1 MGSDKI
7 RYLVFVC
14 GRWRWRP
21 TAAMRRHG
29 FRLLSFGPALTA
41 EDKAQA
47 IRLNE
52 DWDRVRTGAEPSLKR
67 KVWPRGSV
75 GDGYERARG
84 IRAKERAAKGL
95 ALTTEQESRDDW
107 PRAWKWLETACGD
120 LDPRTISPEDLLAL
134 RTLVAQRVSE
144 SEAHRLIKVWRAL
157 WKKMAA
163 MGYCAREADPS
174 LTFSNGA
181 PAPRQAVWTAAEVR
195 LLVRGAWK
203 TGYRGLAAVMAVSW
217 DTQLS
222 PVDVRRL
229 TLAQMRR
236 EEAGALFLVARAKTG
251 RPAIA
256 TLTRRSERI
265 LRAYLGGLGFD
276 LLSDAPIFRTRGRAE
291 SHAEGGRPWAPRPYT
306 KDKLATD
313 FAAIREEVF
322 GKAERRTLADFRRSG
337 VVEAT
342 AGGAGAEQ
350 ISAKMAN
357 TLSASNR
364 LHRTYAPAET
374 ATVRQVDEARRAGRA
389 KIANKDRTKV
399 S

>member
-7 RYLVFVC
+7 RYLVFVS

-21 TAAMRRHG
+21 TAAMRAHG
-29 FRLLSFGPALTA
+29 FRLVNFGAALTA
-41 EDKAQA
+41 DDKARA

-52 DWDRVRTGAEPSLKR
+52 DWDRVRTGADPSIRR

-75 GDGYERARG
+75 GDGYERARAL
-84 IRAKERAAKGL
+84 RASEHSAKGRK
-95 ALTTEQESRDDW
+95 ATSEQTSRDDW
-107 PRAWKWLETACGD
+107 PRAWKHLEPIFGD
-120 LDPRTISPEDLLAL
+120 IDPRTIRPEDLLDL
-134 RTLVAQRVSE
+134 RMAVAAKVSE
-144 SEAHRLIKVWRAL
+144 TEAHRLIKVWRAL

-174 LTFSNGA
+174 LTFANAA
-181 PAPRQAVWTAAEVR
+181 PPPRQAVWTADDVR
-195 LLVRGAWK
+195 QLVRAAWK
-203 TGYRGLAAVMAVSW
+203 RGYRGLAAVMAVAW

-229 TLAQMRR
+229 TLSQMQRDA
-236 EEAGALFLVARAKTG
+236 AGAMFLVARAKTG

-265 LRAYLGGLGFD
+265 LRAYLARLGFD
-276 LLSDAPIFRTRGRAE
+276 LLGDAPLFRTRGRAD
-291 SHAEGGRPWAPRPYT
+291 SGADGGRPWAPRPYT
-306 KDKLATD
+306 KDKLASD
-313 FAAIREEVF
+313 FAAIRFEVF
-322 GKAERRTLADFRRSG
+322 GLTERRTLADFRRSG
-337 VVEAT
+337 AVEAT

-374 ATVRQVDEARRAGRA
+374 ATVRQVDEARRTGRA
-389 KIANKDRTKV
+389 RIANKGRTKV

>member
-1 MGSDKI
+1 MGTDKI
-7 RYLVFVC
+7 RYLVFVS

-21 TAAMRRHG
+21 TATMRAHG
-29 FRLLSFGPALTA
+29 FRLVTFGRTLDA
-41 EDKAQA
+41 EDKAKA

-52 DWDRVRTGAEPSLKR
+52 DWDRIRTGIEPSFKR

-75 GDGYERARG
+75 GEGYERARG
-84 IRAKERAAKGL
+84 IRMREREAKGQK
-95 ALTTEQESRDDW
+95 LTTEQTSRDDW
-107 PRAWKWLETACGD
+107 PRAWKWLEPAFGD
-120 LDPRTISPEDLLAL
+120 LDPRTVSPEDLIAL
-134 RTLVAQRVSE
+134 RAKVALRKSE
-144 SEAHRLIKVWRAL
+144 SEAHRTIKVWRAL

-163 MGYCAREADPS
+163 MGYCAYDADPS
-174 LTFSNGA
+174 LTFSNSA
-181 PAPRQAVWTAAEVR
+181 PPPRQAVWTAAEVR
-195 LLVRGAWK
+195 LLARAAWA
-203 TGYRGLAAVMAVSW
+203 TGYRGLAAVIAVTW

-229 TLAQMRR
+229 TLAQMQRDGS
-236 EEAGALFLVARAKTG
+236 GALFLVDRAKTG

-265 LRAYLGGLGFD
+265 LRTYVAQLGFE
-276 LLSDAPIFRTRGRAE
+276 LHADAPLFRTRGRTE
-291 SHAEGGRPWAPRPYT
+291 SGAKGGRPWAPRPYT
-306 KDKLATD
+306 KDKLADD
-313 FAAIREEVF
+313 FALIREQVF
-322 GKAERRTLADFRRSG
+322 GKTERRTLADFRRSG

-342 AGGAGAEQ
+342 AGGAAAEQ
-350 ISAKMAN
+350 ISSKLAN

-364 LHRTYAPAET
+364 LHRTYSPANT